1 MIDMKNKKNYVV
13 KNMLCMIGMVSAVL
27 ILVLCQ
33 KKESYAT
40 PIEASFATI
49 HNIEGKEVSNL
60 STVLDFSRCRISN
73 YELFVEQMAL
83 FPYLTRVELYNSNLT
98 NQQMEGLMQR
108 YPNVKFVWTINLANY
123 WKVKTD
129 QVAFTTNKGDG
140 PNLRNADVAQLK
152 YCTDMVALDIG
163 HNWVSDISFVEYMPN
178 LRILI
183 LVDNWISDL
192 SPIAK
197 CKDLVY
203 LETFVNPIKDVSA
216 LTNLVN
222 LIDINISYNR
232 FTDITP
238 ILNKPRV
245 ERLFVTHCGLTREQ
259 LKQLEEEYPNAQIE
273 YTVKQ
278 SIDAGWRKVDRYKAM
293 RQMFKT
299 NTVSELFMT
308 DVDRI
313 AYYQDVFD
321 AEYYAM
327 RYPEVVLQVGNDPID
342 LLYYFLDTG
351 IAQGH
356 QACEQFWIV
365 EYQLARAD
373 LYASYGSDLNK
384 YFMNYIGTSER

>member
-1 MIDMKNKKNYVV
+1 MRNNKRMLFVV
-13 KNMLCMIGMVSAVL
+13 GTMSL
-27 ILVLCQ
+27 ILLSILFFKQ
-33 KKESYAT
+33 ETKAT
-40 PIEASFATI
+40 QVEAKLATI
-49 HNIEGKEVSNL
+49 YDIEGKQVSNL
-60 STVLDFSRCRISN
+60 SAVLDFSGCRISN
-73 YELFVEQMAL
+73 YELFTEQLAL
-83 FPYLTRVELYNSNLT
+83 FPNLSRVELYDSNLT
-98 NQQMEGLMQR
+98 NEQMEGLMQR
-108 YPNVKFVWTINLANY
+108 YPNVKFVWTIRLANY

-129 QVAFTTNKGDG
+129 QVAFSTNKGPG
-140 PNLRNADVAQLK
+140 PNLRNADVEQLK

-163 HNWVSDISFVEYMPN
+163 HNWVSDISFVEYMPK

-183 LVDNWISDL
+183 LVDNWVNDL

-203 LETFVNPIKDVSA
+203 LETFVNPITDVSA

-259 LKQLEEEYPNAQIE
+259 LTQLEQEYPNAQIE
-273 YTVKQ
+273 YTVTQ
-278 SIDAGWRKVDRYKAM
+278 SIDAGWRTVDRYKAM
-293 RQMFKT
+293 RQMYKT
-299 NTVSELFMT
+299 NTVSELFLT
-308 DVDRI
+308 DVDRL

-321 AEYYAM
+321 ASYYAQ
-327 RYPEVVLQVGNDPID
+327 RYPEVVRQVGDDSID

-351 IAQGH
+351 ISQGH
-356 QACEQFWIV
+356 QACERFSII
-365 EYQLARAD
+365 EYQLERTD
-373 LYASYGSDLNK
+373 LYPFYGSDLDK

>member
-1 MIDMKNKKNYVV
+1 MRNKKRLLLVAGAICFMLMSALTVV
-13 KNMLCMIGMVSAVL
+13 QETK
-27 ILVLCQ
+27 
-33 KKESYAT
+33 AT
-40 PIEASFATI
+40 QVEAQLATI
-49 HNIEGKEVSNL
+49 YDIEGKKVSNL
-60 STVLDFSRCRISN
+60 SSILDYNGCRISN
-73 YELFVEQMAL
+73 YELFKEQLAL
-83 FPYLTRVELYNSNLT
+83 FPNLSRVELYDSNLT
-98 NQQMEGLMQR
+98 NEQMEGLMQR
-108 YPNVKFVWTINLANY
+108 YPEVKFVWTIKLANY

-129 QVAFTTNKGDG
+129 QVAFTTNKGPG
-140 PNLRNADVAQLK
+140 PNLRNADVEQLK
-152 YCTDMVALDIG
+152 YCTDLVALDLG
-163 HNWVSDISFVEYMPN
+163 HNWISDISFVEYMPK

-183 LVDNWISDL
+183 LVDNWVSDL

-259 LKQLEEEYPNAQIE
+259 LNQLEAEYPNAQIE
-273 YTVKQ
+273 YTVTQ
-278 SIDAGWRKVDRYKAM
+278 SIDAGWRTVDRYKAM

-308 DVDRI
+308 DVDRLS
-313 AYYQDVFD
+313 YYQDVFD
-321 AEYYAM
+321 AEYYAEA
-327 RYPEVVLQVGNDPID
+327 YPEVVQQVGSDSID

-351 IAQGH
+351 ITQGH
-356 QACEQFWIV
+356 QACPDFSII
-365 EYQLARAD
+365 EYQLERTD
-373 LYASYGSDLNK
+373 LYPQYGSDLEK
-384 YFMNYIGTSER
+384 YFMNYIGTSERKKE

>member
-1 MIDMKNKKNYVV
+1 MKNKKRAFMIAGIISLTLIPVV
-13 KNMLCMIGMVSAVL
+13 FWK
-27 ILVLCQ
+27 Q
-33 KKESYAT
+33 ETEAT
-40 PIEASFATI
+40 QVEAQLATI
-49 HNIEGKEVSNL
+49 YDIEGKKVSNL
-60 STVLDFSRCRISN
+60 SAVLDFSGCKISN
-73 YELFVEQMAL
+73 YELFMEQLAL
-83 FPYLTRVELYNSNLT
+83 FPNLNRVELYDSNLT
-98 NQQMEGLMQR
+98 NVQMEGLMQR
-108 YPNVKFVWTINLANY
+108 YPDVKFVWTINLGNY

-129 QVAFTTNKGDG
+129 QVAFTTNKGPG
-140 PNLRNADVAQLK
+140 PNLRNADVEQLK

-163 HNWVSDISFVEYMPN
+163 HNWVSDISFVEYMPK

-183 LVDNWISDL
+183 LVDNWVSDL

-203 LETFVNPIKDVSA
+203 LETFVNPITDVSA

-259 LKQLEEEYPNAQIE
+259 LNQLEAEYPNAQIE
-273 YTVKQ
+273 YTVTQ
-278 SIDAGWRKVDRYKAM
+278 SIDAGWRTVDRYKAM

-308 DVDRI
+308 DVDRL

-321 AEYYAM
+321 AAYYAE
-327 RYPEVVLQVGNDPID
+327 RHPEIVQQIGDNSMD

-356 QACEQFWIV
+356 QACESFSIID
-365 EYQLARAD
+365 YQLERTD
-373 LYASYGSDLNK
+373 LYPIYGSNLDK

>member
-1 MIDMKNKKNYVV
+1 MKNQKRFFLV
-13 KNMLCMIGMVSAVL
+13 IATVS
-27 ILVLCQ
+27 LVLLSMVFVKQ
-33 KKESYAT
+33 RTEAT
-40 PIEASFATI
+40 QIEAKLATI
-49 HNIEGKEVSNL
+49 YDVEGKKVSNL
-60 STVLDFSRCRISN
+60 SAVLDFNGCRISN
-73 YELFVEQMAL
+73 YENFVEQLAL
-83 FPYLTRVELYNSNLT
+83 FPNLRRVELYDSNLT
-98 NQQMEGLMQR
+98 NEQMEGLMQR
-108 YPNVKFVWTINLANY
+108 FPDVKFVWTIRLANY

-129 QVAFTTNKGDG
+129 QVAFSTNKGPG
-140 PNLRNADVAQLK
+140 PNLRNTDVAQLK

-163 HNWVSDISFVEYMPN
+163 HNWVSDISFVEYMPK

-259 LKQLEEEYPNAQIE
+259 LTQLEQEYPNAQIE
-273 YTVKQ
+273 YTVTQ
-278 SIDAGWRKVDRYKAM
+278 SIDAGWRTVDRYKAM
-293 RQMFKT
+293 RQMYKT
-299 NTVSELFMT
+299 NTVSELFLT

-313 AYYQDVFD
+313 SYYQDVFD
-321 AEYYAM
+321 ADYYAEKH
-327 RYPEVVLQVGNDPID
+327 PEVVREVGDD
-342 LLYYFLDTG
+342 SMALLYYFLDTG
-351 IAQGH
+351 ISQGH
-356 QACEQFWIV
+356 QACESFSII
-365 EYQLARAD
+365 EYQLERTD

-384 YFMNYIGTSER
+384 YFMNYIGTTER